1 VSANLA
7 MSDHLFRAKA
17 HGSADIR
24 AQSTSH
30 LPDLADLSSFGANV
44 AQPSRRSI
52 MAIHYIRPQ
61 IAAGELRDPFDC
73 DEQVVKALVTVG
85 AFVAL
90 ADGRVDAIEREE
102 AVNYIDRQRLAPT
115 ISRHRIAEFFDARAR
130 DLADRDFGDLIAEA
144 LRPVAA
150 LSLAF
155 DVIRIAEQVAA
166 ADRHLDPNEAQVI
179 RLLKLIT
186 MTSPEPKVVP

>member
-1 VSANLA
+1 
-7 MSDHLFRAKA
+7 
-17 HGSADIR
+17 
-24 AQSTSH
+24 
-30 LPDLADLSSFGANV
+30 
-44 AQPSRRSI
+44 
-52 MAIHYIRPQ
+52 MAIHYIRPH

-115 ISRHRIAEFFDARAR
+115 ISRQRIAEFFDAGAR
-130 DLADRDFGDLIAEA
+130 DLDERDFADLIAEA

>member
-1 VSANLA
+1 
-7 MSDHLFRAKA
+7 
-17 HGSADIR
+17 
-24 AQSTSH
+24 
-30 LPDLADLSSFGANV
+30 
-44 AQPSRRSI
+44 
-52 MAIHYIRPQ
+52 MAIHYIRPH

-166 ADRHLDPNEAQVI
+166 SDRHLDPNEAQVI